1 MLRSNR
7 WFWISYQDSYK
18 VDWKRVQTIT
28 TGWVSILDVTWM
40 SERRILRRNRR
51 SIFIRYDYGQKT
63 ITTELDLKEFVF
75 TKHIYKP
82 VPTQHIT
89 IQIAGII
96 MCELIARM
104 GADPDVLPRTSNF
117 GVDYIAF
124 SAICLDCPADFIQL
138 AFNCVRVSISLN
150 HKFNLW

>member
-40 SERRILRRNRR
+40 SERRILQRNRR
-51 SIFIRYDYGQKT
+51 SIFIWYDYGQK
-63 ITTELDLKEFVF
+63 ILTTEIIIKTWKQTWF
-75 TKHIYKP
+75 YS
-82 VPTQHIT
+82 TQYIT

>member
-1 MLRSNR
+1 
-7 WFWISYQDSYK
+7 
-18 VDWKRVQTIT
+18 
-28 TGWVSILDVTWM
+28 M

-63 ITTELDLKEFVF
+63 IITEINIF
-75 TKHIYKP
+75 TKQENKP
-82 VPTQHIT
+82 GPTQHIT
-89 IQIAGII
+89 IHIAGII

-150 HKFNLW
+150 HKSNIFREGQFYIGTKYLIFQNA

>member
-1 MLRSNR
+1 
-7 WFWISYQDSYK
+7 
-18 VDWKRVQTIT
+18 
-28 TGWVSILDVTWM
+28 
-40 SERRILRRNRR
+40 
-51 SIFIRYDYGQKT
+51 
-63 ITTELDLKEFVF
+63 
-75 TKHIYKP
+75 
-82 VPTQHIT
+82 
-89 IQIAGII
+89 

-150 HKFNLW
+150 HKSNILREGQFYIGTKYLIFQYA

>member
-1 MLRSNR
+1 
-7 WFWISYQDSYK
+7 
-18 VDWKRVQTIT
+18 
-28 TGWVSILDVTWM
+28 M

-63 ITTELDLKEFVF
+63 ITTELDYLEAFVF
-75 TKHIYKP
+75 TKHKNKP

-150 HKFNLW
+150 HKSNLFREHRLIHWY

>member
-1 MLRSNR
+1 
-7 WFWISYQDSYK
+7 
-18 VDWKRVQTIT
+18 
-28 TGWVSILDVTWM
+28 
-40 SERRILRRNRR
+40 
-51 SIFIRYDYGQKT
+51 
-63 ITTELDLKEFVF
+63 
-75 TKHIYKP
+75 
-82 VPTQHIT
+82 
-89 IQIAGII
+89 

-150 HKFNLW
+150 HNLNLFRASFDTLVLSFSVFKMPNIILD